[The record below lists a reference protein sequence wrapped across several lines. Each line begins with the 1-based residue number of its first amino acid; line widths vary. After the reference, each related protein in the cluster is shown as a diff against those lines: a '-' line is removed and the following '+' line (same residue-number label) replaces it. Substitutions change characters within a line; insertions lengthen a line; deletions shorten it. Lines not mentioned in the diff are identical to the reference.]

1 MGSTR
6 ALFATIGVSV
16 SLIAAA
22 ALSLFAVSIVIAF
35 GGWSAGIGE
44 SEPATTLIFGSTEPA
59 PAKHGVAHRRAPA
72 PVVLHAAAPAR
83 HRASAPLRAHAVART
98 GRGSDGRVISHA
110 IITSTSPKPVV
121 EAPPAPPPPA
131 VVQAPPAAA
140 GVGTNLSSTVQGA
153 GQALGSTVQSTG
165 EALSSTVQSTGE
177 ALAAVT
183 APLGAPVTAAVQ
195 KVIDLVATLLQR
207 TTSGLAGTLDAAG
220 KR

>member
-44 SEPATTLIFGSTEPA
+44 SKPATTLIFGSTEPA
-59 PAKHGVAHRRAPA
+59 PAKHRVAHKHAVA
-72 PVVLHAAAPAR
+72 PVVLHAAAPSR
-83 HRASAPLRAHAVART
+83 HRAPAPPRAHVVART
-98 GRGSDGRVISHA
+98 GSGSDGRVISHA

-121 EAPPAPPPPA
+121 EAPPPPPPPA

-140 GVGTNLSSTVQGA
+140 DAGTTLSSTVQSA
-153 GQALGSTVQSTG
+153 G
-165 EALSSTVQSTGE
+165 EALSSTVHSTGE

-183 APLGAPVTAAVQ
+183 APLGPPVTAAVQ
-195 KVIDLVATLLQR
+195 KVMDLVATLLQR
-207 TTSGLAGTLDAAG
+207 TTSGLAGTLDATG